1 MKTTLRRLSLFLMIV
16 FLASHLL
23 LINDAFAKRGRSRS
37 FSSRSKSRSTSSSRK
52 SSKGR
57 SFTSKKKTNSYTSR
71 ATTRSKKGSI
81 FNSRSKTTTR
91 GTSLAQ
97 AAQKA
102 DSKSK
107 FTTSARGQQTSKTYR
122 QVVTENK
129 PLSDSLTAKNMQTRS
144 KRRNIFYNSHKP
156 VNMYYRYD
164 TPYVIYNDPYDN
176 LFFRY
181 VTIDWMFHHWH
192 SIDKSRFDE
201 ARLQEL
207 EEKIE
212 QMEKEGIGRD
222 PNYVMPEVDSDLQY
236 SNEELEN
243 LQEAKDV
250 IDLEAEQEEGGGGF
264 GWLTIFL
271 VSIVIVGGVYFV
283 AVRRF

>member
-1 MKTTLRRLSLFLMIV
+1 MKTTLRRLSLFLTIV

-23 LINDAFAKRGRSRS
+23 LISDAFAKRGSSRS
-37 FSSRSKSRSTSSSRK
+37 FSSRSKSRSTSRSRK
-52 SSKGR
+52 TSKGR

-71 ATTRSKKGSI
+71 SKTRSKKGSI
-81 FNSRSKTTTR
+81 FNSRSKKTSR

-97 AAQKA
+97 AAKKA

-107 FTTSARGQQTSKTYR
+107 FTTSVKGQQTSKTYR

-129 PLSDSLTAKNMQTRS
+129 PLKDSLTTKNMQTRN
-144 KRRNIFYNSHKP
+144 KRRYAFSESHKP
-156 VNMYYRYD
+156 INIYYGY
-164 TPYVIYNDPYDN
+164 TPHVIYSDPYDN

-181 VTIDWMFHHWH
+181 VTIDWMYHHWY
-192 SIDKSRFDE
+192 SIDRSRFDE
-201 ARLQEL
+201 ARLREL
-207 EEKIE
+207 EDKIE
-212 QMEKEGIGRD
+212 QMEEEGIERD
-222 PNYVMPEVDSDLQY
+222 PNYVMPGVDPDLQY

-250 IDLEAEQEEGGGGF
+250 IDLEAEQEEGGRGF
-264 GWLTIFL
+264 GWLTVFL
-271 VSIVIVGGVYFV
+271 VGIVIVGGVYFV